1 MKPRRTVEYTPLR
14 EEDEDERILPL
25 INIVFLLLIF
35 FMLAGS
41 FSQRP
46 PFEIDPP
53 GSQAP
58 EARDEPQ
65 RILHVGQDGRL
76 ALGEH
81 ELQKDQLAA
90 ALSEQTGGPPARIWI
105 KADAGLDANK
115 LVSLLQ
121 ILRTARVESVRLLT
135 VQREQ

>member
-1 MKPRRTVEYTPLR
+1 MKLLAKVEYTPLR
-14 EEDEDERILPL
+14 ENEDERILPL

-41 FSQRP
+41 FSQSP

-58 EARDEPQ
+58 EARDEPR

-81 ELQKDQLAA
+81 ELSMEQLAV
-90 ALSEQTGGPPARIWI
+90 ALSDDNGEPPARIWI
-105 KADAGLDANK
+105 KADAGLEANR
-115 LVSLLQ
+115 LVALLE
-121 ILRTARVESVRLLT
+121 ILRSARVESVRLLT
-135 VQREQ
+135 VQREP